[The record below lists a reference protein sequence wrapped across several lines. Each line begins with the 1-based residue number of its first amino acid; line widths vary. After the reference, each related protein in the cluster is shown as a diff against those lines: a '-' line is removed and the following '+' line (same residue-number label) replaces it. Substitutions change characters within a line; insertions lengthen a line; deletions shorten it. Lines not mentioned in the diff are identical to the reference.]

1 MWNVVGPFVVGSPA
15 DSVVASEVVQS
26 QNRRCL
32 FLSKE
37 HSELQIVA
45 TIVADSVV
53 VVEEGMEDEVEV
65 EAEVSVAAEEASVEA
80 AKTSGVVGVAEGT
93 AEEDSGVYRVLYRIY
108 PELTMLKVV
117 AGVEVLDIKA
127 EEASVSTQTVDPG
140 GLRTDLVGMGLQELD
155 TEVVV
160 MGAVVED
167 SVHLEVG
174 MEVGTVPTLNGR
186 AQGWTR
192 IAIQSDQGI
201 DSYS

>member
-1 MWNVVGPFVVGSPA
+1 
-15 DSVVASEVVQS
+15 
-26 QNRRCL
+26 
-32 FLSKE
+32 
-37 HSELQIVA
+37 
-45 TIVADSVV
+45 
-53 VVEEGMEDEVEV
+53 MEDEVEV
-65 EAEVSVAAEEASVEA
+65 EVEVSVAAEEASVEA

-93 AEEDSGVYRVLYRIY
+93 AEEDS
-108 PELTMLKVV
+108 VV

>member
-53 VVEEGMEDEVEV
+53 VVEEGMEDEVE
-65 EAEVSVAAEEASVEA
+65 AEVSVAVEEASVEA
-80 AKTSGVVGVAEGT
+80 AKTSGVAGVAEGT
-93 AEEDSGVYRVLYRIY
+93 AEEDSGVYRVPYRIY

-127 EEASVSTQTVDPG
+127 EEASVSTQTADPG
-140 GLRTDLVGMGLQELD
+140 GLRTDRVGMALQELD
-155 TEVVV
+155 SEVVV